1 VYEELKVEDILEC
14 KNLITSTI
22 MFLEA
27 RLFNQSCIG
36 QKMFKKAA
44 AKLITALTKLNP
56 EAVWNQEDVLYL
68 LRLVYASAS
77 SDKNEVVRIVVT
89 TAKEEKS
96 TCFLQ
101 ELVKVLSSL
110 SSAFFSSIMTQNVT
124 FPFNELFNFANMA

>member
-1 VYEELKVEDILEC
+1 VYKEIEVEDLLEC
-14 KNLITSTI
+14 KNLITSTT

-27 RLFNQSCIG
+27 RLFNQSVMG
-36 QKMFKKAA
+36 QLEFKKAA

-77 SDKNEVVRIVVT
+77 SDKNEVVHNVVT

-96 TCFLQ
+96 TCFLE

-110 SSAFFSSIMTQNVT
+110 SSAFCSSIMTQNVS
-124 FPFNELFNFANMA
+124 FPFN